1 MPNKIIIEDIL
12 DEMLNDID
20 YIRLNAYIKLER
32 N

>member
-12 DEMLNDID
+12 DDMLNDID